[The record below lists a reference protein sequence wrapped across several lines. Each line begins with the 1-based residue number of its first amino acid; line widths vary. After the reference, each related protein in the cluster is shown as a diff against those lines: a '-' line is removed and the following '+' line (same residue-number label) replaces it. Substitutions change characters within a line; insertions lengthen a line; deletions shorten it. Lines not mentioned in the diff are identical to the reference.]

1 MGYHHAVPVC
11 SIFYIFI
18 ANLIEETEG
27 CRTDVRQFLVFIKSG
42 TRAIVLFAIKSK
54 NNSGINMG
62 ICGIIVM
69 IVYLST
75 KDKVKGT

>member
-11 SIFYIFI
+11 GIFYIFI
-18 ANLIEETEG
+18 DNLIEKTEG
-27 CRTDVRQFLVFIKSG
+27 CRTYVRQFLILIKSG